1 MENIKKN
8 GTKSKSVARL
18 IHSPQIYHLYLQ
30 EENNMPEG
38 SPVIASDDNQ
48 LYF

>member
-1 MENIKKN
+1 MGQNQ
-8 GTKSKSVARL
+8 KSVGLL

-30 EENNMPEG
+30 EENYMPEG
-38 SPVIASDDNQ
+38 SPVIATDDNQ